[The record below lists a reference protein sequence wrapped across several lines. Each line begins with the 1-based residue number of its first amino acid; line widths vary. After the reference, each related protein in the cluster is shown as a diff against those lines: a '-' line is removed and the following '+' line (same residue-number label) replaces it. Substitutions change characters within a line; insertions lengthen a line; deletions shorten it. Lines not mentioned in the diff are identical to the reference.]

1 MKPLHI
7 FIATSLLLGC
17 PLKSFAQESQTAYNF
32 LRLPQSAH
40 AAALGGDNI
49 SLVDDDAML
58 AQHNPALLYNVSNK
72 TLALGYMNYMEGVQ
86 TAGAAFNMHWGERA
100 SWGVNAQ
107 YMNYGTM
114 TETTYDWH
122 ELGTF
127 SSKEVAVAGLLA
139 YELGRGFVGG
149 ITTRFVSS
157 HIGRYNALAAAV
169 DLGINYYNERKNL
182 SLSVV
187 VRSLGGQLKA
197 FEDDFERMPTDLQ
210 IGFTHRLHG
219 APLRF
224 SVTAVRLNDWE
235 VHGLGNHLV
244 VGADVLLGDAVYLS
258 AGYNALR
265 AKEMKIDLGDD
276 GSSAHGAGLSFGA
289 GLTLKRIKA
298 QASYA
303 KYHVSSHALLL
314 NFSYTL

>member
-1 MKPLHI
+1 MKPFHT
-7 FIATSLLLGC
+7 FVTACLLWGNTMMA
-17 PLKSFAQESQTAYNF
+17 SAQESRTAYNF

-72 TLALGYMNYMEGVQ
+72 TLSLGYMNYMEGVQ

-107 YMNYGTM
+107 YLNYGTM
-114 TETTYDWH
+114 TETTYDWR

-127 SSKEVAVAGLLA
+127 SAKEVAVAGLLA

-149 ITTRFVSS
+149 ITARFVSS

-169 DLGINYYNERKNL
+169 DLGVNYYSEDKGL
-182 SLSVV
+182 SLSAV

-197 FEDDFERMPTDLQ
+197 FEDDFERMPTDVQVGVTYRLQ
-210 IGFTHRLHG
+210 S

-224 SVTAVRLNDWE
+224 SLTAVRLNDWE

-244 VGADVLLGDAVYLS
+244 VGADVLLGDVLYLS

-314 NFSYTL
+314 NFCYTL